1 VQTSGFRQVGPGSEI
16 ARESGVRRASLVA
29 VVTALGCASGSGDG
43 GEGAADGGGRQCTTS
58 LECDDGD
65 RCSAEACDQASGSC
79 ITSPIDWCAGATPI
93 VDEDFESR
101 PERPM
106 NHAFLDAGEGEDGWR
121 AAAAPGCPVGV
132 ATVVDDAFEG
142 YGKPAAFVNGEGGW
156 LFTTPSGGS
165 VTLVDAPGA
174 DGYAMQ
180 VLGSSASGS
189 YGQAVHL
196 LTPQAQ
202 GWVELRIRAPGNFK
216 AKFVQLVEEGD
227 TRFHLLFD
235 TDGQIK
241 YSSGGTHVALRSYT
255 EDVWYQVRIEWD
267 GERDRASVTIDG
279 QAHPDLALSAPIDDY
294 VDALRVKTA
303 TAEGLSFW
311 VDDVRASGGEDVD
324 DGAGSLRVGAA
335 QASCQATARATLA
348 FPPVRAGALDLDLM
362 ADGSAGPYE
371 LRLVDSEGAEGDSGG
386 ERIALSLEEGGGFAW
401 SQDGVKIALPVDSH
415 WTPGDWIHLTIRWQG
430 AIDAVDVAIGDDPPA
445 IRLRPEAAIV
455 RGVDRLRVIAPPGGA
470 LWVDDLRISATSGP

>member
-1 VQTSGFRQVGPGSEI
+1 MQ
-16 ARESGVRRASLVA
+16 RASLLA
-29 VVTALGCASGSGDG
+29 AASLAACASGAGSRVGPDG
-43 GEGAADGGGRQCTTS
+43 APARACQTS
-58 LECDDGD
+58 SECDDGD
-65 RCSAEACDQASGSC
+65 RCTAEACDLAAGTC
-79 ITSPIDWCAGATPI
+79 AVSPIDWCAEATPI
-93 VDEDFESR
+93 VEEDFESR

-121 AAAAPGCPVGV
+121 AAQAPGCPVGV
-132 ATVVDDAFEG
+132 ATVVDDDFEG

-156 LFTTPSGGS
+156 LFTSPGGGAI
-165 VTLVDAPGA
+165 TLVDAPGA
-174 DGYAMQ
+174 DGFAMQ

-196 LTPQAQ
+196 LTPQASGQ
-202 GWVELRIRAPGNFK
+202 VELRIRAPGNFK

-241 YSSGGTHVALRSYT
+241 YSSAGTHVPLRGYT
-255 EDVWYQVRIEWD
+255 EDVWYQLRIEWD

-311 VDDVRASGGEDVD
+311 VDDVSASGGEDVD

-335 QASCQATARATLA
+335 QASCQATARAVLA

-362 ADGSAGPYE
+362 ADGSGGPYE
-371 LRLVDSEGAEGDSGG
+371 IRLDDSEGGDSGG
-386 ERIALSLEEGGGFAW
+386 GRIALSLEEGGRFSW
-401 SQDGVKIALPVDSH
+401 SQGGTKIALPVDSS
-415 WTPGDWIHLTIRWQG
+415 WTPGDWIHLSIRWQG

-445 IRLRPEAAIV
+445 IRLQPAAAIV
-455 RGVDRLRVIAPPGGA
+455 RGVDRLRVIAPPGGE
-470 LWVDDLRISATSGP
+470 LGVDDLRISATGAP